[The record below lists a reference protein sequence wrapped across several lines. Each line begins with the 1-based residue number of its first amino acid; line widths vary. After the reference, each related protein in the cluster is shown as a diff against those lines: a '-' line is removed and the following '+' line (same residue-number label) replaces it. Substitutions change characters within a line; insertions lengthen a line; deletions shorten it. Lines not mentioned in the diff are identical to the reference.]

1 MVLGGYLDET
11 LRVNTRF
18 QPPYFFPTKKKLAL
32 VGKVDEVPALVITT
46 FTEADTTTT
55 AETTTEVVFNVSGYD
70 PCDNYTSLDQPW
82 RSNSAAGSGFCDHY
96 SDWNGWY
103 RLLYNGIDV
112 RMPESCVPASSC
124 GTYLA
129 LWLNGPHPQIED
141 GVVTRQICGS
151 AENDCCNYNF
161 TSIRLKACPGNY
173 YVYEFVKPAYCPS
186 AYCTDTSTLNL
197 TTASTLLTSTESVD
211 SKTTSPANSTFDPC
225 YNYTVLDDIWRKV
238 YSYHGYS
245 YYPYGYSSYYSSHDD
260 TTTEWDGWYR
270 LYLQGENAQIPEWCV
285 YYMTSGGYTPLLL
298 DGSHPHIND
307 GIVTR
312 DIYGPYNYGYYSEQ
326 CYYYRSNPIQVKA
339 CPGNYYVY
347 KLVKPEV
354 SIPAPTYTAVATN
367 SPSYDP
373 CSNYVSLDQPW
384 RANNKSGLAICDR
397 DFNWNSWYRLFYY
410 GMNIRMPESCV
421 DVNRCGTY
429 YTLWLNG
436 PHPQIEDGVVIRQV
450 CGSAGF
456 DCCYYKSPPIR
467 VKACPGNYYVYE
479 IVSPMTC
486 NMAYCS
492 DSSTITPTPAPPT
505 AQPDLTPVTT
515 PNSATFDPCNNYNV
529 LNDYWRTIKDNY
541 RGHDDT
547 VIEWNGWYRLF
558 LQGAS
563 AQIPEWCVSYM
574 PCGGY
579 TPLALGGSHPQIQD
593 GIVTRDVYGSSGSQC
608 TAYRSKPIQVK
619 ACPGNYYVYK
629 LVKPDVSI
637 PMPSYCA
644 VTVNQPSFDPCNTY
658 TSLDQPWRANNVTG
672 LNICDHYFNWN
683 GWYRLFNHGMNTR
696 MPESCV
702 PTSRCGSYY
711 TLWLNGP
718 HPQIGDGVVTR
729 QLCGNAGNDCYFFRT
744 TTIQVKACPG
754 NYYVYELLQPD
765 YCNMAYCTA
774 NSTAVNSFDPCEN
787 YTALNDQWRTAR
799 SYYGDNSHDDT
810 LVEWNGWYRLYLEG
824 NSAQLPEWCGS
835 SMSCGGYT
843 PLLLNGSHPRLQD
856 GIVTREV
863 YGSSGSQCRF
873 YTSNSVQVKACP
885 GQYYV
890 YKLVR
895 PDVSIPMP
903 TYCAVSFSSTSY
915 DPCTK
920 YTSLDQPWRAN
931 NATGLDIYDSNF
943 IWNGWYR
950 LFYYGMNIRM
960 ADSCVPT
967 YRCGGYNTL
976 WLNGPHP
983 QIEDGVV
990 ARQVCG
996 NSGSDCCYFS
1006 YHAIQVKACPG
1017 NYYVYKFTN
1026 PNYHYI
1032 YRNYNPITYCTD
1044 VSTVT
1049 QISTPTTAGI
1059 ESNMTMTISSN
1070 DYNFDPCYNHTVL
1083 NEDWRNM
1090 YNSYT
1095 GYDDTITEWNG
1106 WYRLYLQGRSAQM
1119 LEWCVSYR
1127 TCGGYTNLVLGGSHP
1142 REQDG
1147 IVTRSVYA
1155 YSDRQCNSVSRSNPI
1170 QVKAC
1175 PGHYYV
1181 YKLVKPDV
1189 SVPMPTYCA
1198 VAFINPSTDPCNNYN
1213 ALDQPWRSTNNAVR
1227 HTQCDGS
1234 INWNG
1239 WYRLLYQGNSTR
1251 MPESCVNQGMCGT
1264 TVPLW
1269 LNGSHP
1275 RLEDGVVNR
1284 KHYPTRNTTDY
1295 YSKIDCGH
1303 HSHYNEINCGHH
1315 SHYSEFNRGHHSH
1328 YSEINCG
1335 RHSHYSEINCGH
1347 HSHYSEFNCGHHSH
1361 HSEINRGH
1369 HSHYSEFNCGHHSH
1383 HSEINRG
1390 HHSHYSNFYQFGVGV
1405 GDIENERSDDGGSPA
1420 ISLTRPFTFFGKT
1433 YSQVY
1438 VNNNGDLTFDQGW
1451 YSFTPYQFPASGGRD
1466 IVAAFWTDIDNR
1478 GNGVISYQQYTS
1490 GSVLSQATQDIN
1502 QYFPQLRF
1510 NATWVFVATWDRVA
1524 YFPYSGTETSFQVV
1538 LISDEHL
1545 CFLLINYGEIAP
1557 TSRSVQAGYDTD
1569 DSSYYFSIPGSF
1581 QYNYNVFTYS
1591 SNVNVT
1597 GRWAFRVDHGLQ
1609 RCEFNGNN
1617 VPQGTTFWTDSS
1629 CWQRCTCTRR
1639 GLQCSLQ
1646 PCTFS
1651 QACRPAAFQYS
1662 CQNIQRKTCT
1672 ISGDPHYY
1680 TFDNQIFHFQGTCTY
1695 VLSEACGDGL
1705 PYYRIE
1711 GKNEHRGSTHVS
1723 WTRLVRV
1730 FVYDEELELVKD
1742 HQYEAKVNGSFA
1754 ATPFSLRNGSI
1765 QVYQSG
1771 FSVAI
1776 STDFGLV
1783 VTYDAYSYVTISVP
1797 YDYQNATCGLCGNF
1811 NYHPDD
1817 DFRTPLGDVLSSD
1830 VDFANS
1836 WKASGDTDPGCQN
1849 THCSGLRC
1857 AACTTVQRNL
1867 YSNSDYCGIL
1877 ADSAGPFTS
1886 CHSSLAPQTF
1896 IENCI
1901 YDLCVGGGYQPILCQ
1916 ALNVYAAQCQQQG
1929 IQLGQWRRQ
1938 GFCEISCP
1946 RHSHFESNGTSCP
1959 ATCSNPSSPLNCP
1972 LPNQQSCICDAGYV
1986 LSAGECV
1993 PQANCGCTFEGL
2005 YYASG
2010 QSVVLDENCGRQCS
2024 CLNGGMSC
2032 QTFQC
2037 GPQEMCA
2044 IHNGVRGCRPIG
2056 YSTCWVEGPGSYHTF
2071 DGLMFSYPGACEL
2084 TLARVMGL
2092 SSRPN
2097 FAVTVQKQPRG
2108 PQNFSRVLTFQAEGT
2123 HVSIKM
2129 GEGGT
2134 ATVDGQVVALPFSV
2148 GSGRIHIYHSSVK
2161 GIIMETTFGVTVRA
2175 DWPHLIRITAPSTY
2189 NGTLGGLCGN
2199 LNGYREDEFL
2209 SPIGVLMNDSRMF
2222 GDSWRDGSLSA
2233 FCEESTDI
2241 WQRGYYR
2248 NSSQFRQQCS
2258 IMASPFGPFAQCHS
2272 SLDPLI
2278 RVEDCISSL
2287 QQTDGAKEALCEALR
2302 GYAVLCQQTGSVVQ
2316 EWRNITD
2323 CEFPCPA
2330 NSHYQLCGTSCPAAC
2345 PSLSF
2350 PFLCS
2355 QNCQEG
2361 CQCNDGLLLSGD
2373 RCVPPMGCGCLHEGH
2388 YRQGGERFWH
2398 GEQCQSQCVC
2408 DGTTGF
2414 VRCSPS
2420 SCSEQETCRIV
2431 GGEYGCHSQP
2441 HATCSASGDPHY
2453 TSFDGRTF
2461 DFQGTCRYI
2470 LATVCNNTRGLPYFQ
2485 VVARNEAWNGLP
2497 VSITVEVYV
2506 NVSGHLVHVSRNMR
2520 GTAEIDSETKN
2531 LPVLLD
2537 SGRVSVYSSG
2547 QNTFITTDFG
2557 LSVSYDGSWV
2567 VRITVPA
2574 NYSGATCGLCGNFN
2588 GQKNDDFR
2596 IRSGALVPSAFQF
2609 GADWKVENDT
2619 SCSDGCGDSCSTC
2632 QNPVAAQAQCE
2643 ILRDRQGPVSFC
2655 HSHVDPQAYFDDCAF
2670 DLCLFG
2676 NRHDVLCRS
2685 IQTYVSACQSANA
2698 PIFPWRQNTTC
2709 RMDCPVNSHYELC
2722 GTDCGHTCASSID
2735 AVCKH
2740 TCSEGCFCNE
2750 GFVRSGGVCVP
2761 VEQCGCLYNGFYF
2774 NIGEKFWTPECSQRC
2789 ECFAPNDLRCTAS
2802 SCSPSQEC
2810 TIRNGQRGCYSTM
2823 PSCMVWG
2830 DPHYLTFD
2838 GAVATFQGTCSYEIS
2853 KTCRNVS
2860 DSGLEFVVVA
2870 TNMHRE
2876 NKAVSFASTVDI
2888 WLTKWGQ
2895 QKQITIGQNKRVKV
2909 DGTDVDSS
2917 AFGIGQLAEVYREQ
2931 DFVVVNASSEL
2942 MVYFD
2947 GHFTLLVRLGPSFH
2961 GSVCGMCGNNN
2972 GDPADDKAMPNGVL
2986 APSDDILGNSWKSA
3000 MSTPGCGTN
3009 DQRVD
3014 VNDCPFRQEYSE
3026 VCSIITNTSG
3036 PFQLCHV
3043 HVNPVVYFNSCV
3055 YDLCVYS
3062 SANGMLCSA
3071 LEAYEV
3077 ACTTMGLQ
3085 ISDWRSDLGCS
3096 RVDPCAELNCTAD
3109 EWCGE
3114 KDNIYGC
3121 FCNEN
3126 HPRLRI
3132 ESYDSKEQCESS
3144 SGTMSLSR
3152 CQLFEAGFS
3161 ADVLHLSDPNCTGT
3175 LQNGRLVFRF
3185 DNDDHICG
3193 TNLMANGTHFIY
3205 ENTIQGAA
3213 DSAGGPIH
3221 RKKYLELRFSCI
3233 YQISQT
3239 LTMDTELNP
3248 LQSIVRKT
3256 LPGQGMYQVRIIPY
3270 QDAGLSH
3277 PYNGSVSIVVDQR
3290 IYVGVFVQG
3299 VDSRQIATVI
3309 DSCWATP
3316 ENDQHH
3322 AVHWDLIV
3330 NRCPNP
3336 ADKTVEVLQ
3345 NGASTTGHFSFKMF
3359 AFNGDYRK
3367 VFLHC
3372 SIHLCLLRGNNCAAR
3387 CFPGYHRRIGRS
3399 MDIHDMASISV
3410 GPFVWTA

>member
-1 MVLGGYLDET
+1 
-11 LRVNTRF
+11 
-18 QPPYFFPTKKKLAL
+18 
-32 VGKVDEVPALVITT
+32 
-46 FTEADTTTT
+46 
-55 AETTTEVVFNVSGYD
+55 
-70 PCDNYTSLDQPW
+70 
-82 RSNSAAGSGFCDHY
+82 
-96 SDWNGWY
+96 
-103 RLLYNGIDV
+103 
-112 RMPESCVPASSC
+112 MPESCVGQGRC
-124 GTYLA
+124 GTDIP
-129 LWLNGPHPQIED
+129 LWLNGSHPHLED
-141 GVVTRQICGS
+141 GVVTRQVCGS
-151 AENDCCNYNF
+151 WYGDCCYF
-161 TSIRLKACPGNY
+161 KS
-173 YVYEFVKPAYCPS
+173 F
-186 AYCTDTSTLNL
+186 
-197 TTASTLLTSTESVD
+197 
-211 SKTTSPANSTFDPC
+211 
-225 YNYTVLDDIWRKV
+225 
-238 YSYHGYS
+238 
-245 YYPYGYSSYYSSHDD
+245 
-260 TTTEWDGWYR
+260 
-270 LYLQGENAQIPEWCV
+270 
-285 YYMTSGGYTPLLL
+285 
-298 DGSHPHIND
+298 
-307 GIVTR
+307 
-312 DIYGPYNYGYYSEQ
+312 
-326 CYYYRSNPIQVKA
+326 PIQVKA

-347 KLVKPEV
+347 EFVSPVTCASAYCADVASITPPE
-354 SIPAPTYTAVATN
+354 IPETSTVAT
-367 SPSYDP
+367 
-373 CSNYVSLDQPW
+373 
-384 RANNKSGLAICDR
+384 
-397 DFNWNSWYRLFYY
+397 
-410 GMNIRMPESCV
+410 
-421 DVNRCGTY
+421 
-429 YTLWLNG
+429 
-436 PHPQIEDGVVIRQV
+436 
-450 CGSAGF
+450 
-456 DCCYYKSPPIR
+456 
-467 VKACPGNYYVYE
+467 
-479 IVSPMTC
+479 
-486 NMAYCS
+486 
-492 DSSTITPTPAPPT
+492 
-505 AQPDLTPVTT
+505 
-515 PNSATFDPCNNYNV
+515 
-529 LNDYWRTIKDNY
+529 
-541 RGHDDT
+541 
-547 VIEWNGWYRLF
+547 
-558 LQGAS
+558 
-563 AQIPEWCVSYM
+563 
-574 PCGGY
+574 
-579 TPLALGGSHPQIQD
+579 
-593 GIVTRDVYGSSGSQC
+593 
-608 TAYRSKPIQVK
+608 
-619 ACPGNYYVYK
+619 
-629 LVKPDVSI
+629 
-637 PMPSYCA
+637 
-644 VTVNQPSFDPCNTY
+644 
-658 TSLDQPWRANNVTG
+658 
-672 LNICDHYFNWN
+672 
-683 GWYRLFNHGMNTR
+683 
-696 MPESCV
+696 
-702 PTSRCGSYY
+702 
-711 TLWLNGP
+711 
-718 HPQIGDGVVTR
+718 
-729 QLCGNAGNDCYFFRT
+729 T
-744 TTIQVKACPG
+744 TT
-754 NYYVYELLQPD
+754 
-765 YCNMAYCTA
+765 
-774 NSTAVNSFDPCEN
+774 
-787 YTALNDQWRTAR
+787 
-799 SYYGDNSHDDT
+799 
-810 LVEWNGWYRLYLEG
+810 
-824 NSAQLPEWCGS
+824 
-835 SMSCGGYT
+835 
-843 PLLLNGSHPRLQD
+843 
-856 GIVTREV
+856 
-863 YGSSGSQCRF
+863 
-873 YTSNSVQVKACP
+873 
-885 GQYYV
+885 
-890 YKLVR
+890 
-895 PDVSIPMP
+895 DV
-903 TYCAVSFSSTSY
+903 FS
-915 DPCTK
+915 D
-920 YTSLDQPWRAN
+920 
-931 NATGLDIYDSNF
+931 F
-943 IWNGWYR
+943 
-950 LFYYGMNIRM
+950 
-960 ADSCVPT
+960 
-967 YRCGGYNTL
+967 
-976 WLNGPHP
+976 
-983 QIEDGVV
+983 
-990 ARQVCG
+990 
-996 NSGSDCCYFS
+996 
-1006 YHAIQVKACPG
+1006 
-1017 NYYVYKFTN
+1017 
-1026 PNYHYI
+1026 
-1032 YRNYNPITYCTD
+1032 
-1044 VSTVT
+1044 
-1049 QISTPTTAGI
+1049 
-1059 ESNMTMTISSN
+1059 
-1070 DYNFDPCYNHTVL
+1070 
-1083 NEDWRNM
+1083 
-1090 YNSYT
+1090 
-1095 GYDDTITEWNG
+1095 
-1106 WYRLYLQGRSAQM
+1106 
-1119 LEWCVSYR
+1119 
-1127 TCGGYTNLVLGGSHP
+1127 
-1142 REQDG
+1142 
-1147 IVTRSVYA
+1147 
-1155 YSDRQCNSVSRSNPI
+1155 
-1170 QVKAC
+1170 
-1175 PGHYYV
+1175 
-1181 YKLVKPDV
+1181 
-1189 SVPMPTYCA
+1189 
-1198 VAFINPSTDPCNNYN
+1198 
-1213 ALDQPWRSTNNAVR
+1213 
-1227 HTQCDGS
+1227 
-1234 INWNG
+1234 
-1239 WYRLLYQGNSTR
+1239 
-1251 MPESCVNQGMCGT
+1251 
-1264 TVPLW
+1264 
-1269 LNGSHP
+1269 
-1275 RLEDGVVNR
+1275 
-1284 KHYPTRNTTDY
+1284 
-1295 YSKIDCGH
+1295 
-1303 HSHYNEINCGHH
+1303 
-1315 SHYSEFNRGHHSH
+1315 
-1328 YSEINCG
+1328 YSEITTTQTNPPETTTVQVNTTTG
-1335 RHSHYSEINCGH
+1335 P
-1347 HSHYSEFNCGHHSH
+1347 
-1361 HSEINRGH
+1361 
-1369 HSHYSEFNCGHHSH
+1369 
-1383 HSEINRG
+1383 
-1390 HHSHYSNFYQFGVGV
+1390 FYLFGVRA
-1405 GDIENERSDDGGSPA
+1405 GDIVNGKIDDGGSPV
-1420 ISLTRPFTFFGKT
+1420 ISLLQSFTFFGKT
-1433 YSQVY
+1433 YSQVF
-1438 VNNNGDLTFDQGW
+1438 VNNNGHLTFDQAW
-1451 YSFTPYQFPASGGRD
+1451 NSFTPYQFPANGGRD
-1466 IVAAFWTDIDNR
+1466 LIAAFWTDIDNR

-1502 QYFPQLRF
+1502 QYFPQLHF
-1510 NATWVFVATWDRVA
+1510 NATWVFVATWDKVA
-1524 YFPYSGTETSFQVV
+1524 YFPYSGTETSFQAV
-1538 LISDEHL
+1538 LISDGRL
-1545 CFLLINYGEIAP
+1545 SFILMNYGQIAP

-1597 GRWAFRVDHGLQ
+1597 GRWAFRVDHGSQ

-1639 GLQCSLQ
+1639 GLQCSSQ

-1742 HQYEAKVNGSFA
+1742 HRYEAKVNGSFA

-2431 GGEYGCHSQP
+2431 GGEYGCHPQP

-2506 NVSGHLVHVSRNMR
+2506 NVSGHLVHVSHNMR

-2596 IRSGALVPSAFQF
+2596 IRSGALAPSAFQF

-2670 DLCLFG
+2670 DLCLSG

-2774 NIGEKFWTPECSQRC
+2774 NIGDKFWTPECSQRC

-2802 SCSPSQEC
+2802 SCFPSQEC
-2810 TIRNGQRGCYSTM
+2810 TIRNGQHGCYSTM

-2895 QKQITIGQNKRVKV
+2895 RKQITIGQNKRVKV

-2986 APSDDILGNSWKSA
+2986 APSDDILGNSWRSA

-3126 HPRLRI
+3126 HPRPRI

-3205 ENTIQGAA
+3205 TNAIQGVT

-3221 RKKYLELRFSCI
+3221 RKKHLELSFSCI
-3233 YQISQT
+3233 YQLSQT
-3239 LTMDTELNP
+3239 LSMDTELNP

-3256 LPGQGMYQVRIIPY
+3256 LPDGQGMYQVRMIPY
-3270 QDAGLSH
+3270 QDAALSH
-3277 PYNGSVSIVVDQR
+3277 PYNGNVSVVVDQR
-3290 IYVGVFVQG
+3290 IHVGVFVQG
-3299 VDSRQIATVI
+3299 VDSHQIATVI

-3316 ENDQHH
+3316 VNDQHYD
-3322 AVHWDLIV
+3322 VRWNLIV

-3336 ADKTVEVLQ
+3336 DDKTVNVLQ
-3345 NGASTTGHFSFKMF
+3345 NGVATTGLFSFKMF
-3359 AFNGDYRK
+3359 AFNGRYDK
-3367 VFLHC
+3367 VYLHC
-3372 SIHLCLLRGNNCAAR
+3372 SIHLCLLRGNNCAAH
-3387 CFPGYHRRIGRS
+3387 CFPGFHHRVGRS
-3399 MDIHDMASISV
+3399 VDIHDMASISV
-3410 GPFVWTA
+3410 GPFMWTS